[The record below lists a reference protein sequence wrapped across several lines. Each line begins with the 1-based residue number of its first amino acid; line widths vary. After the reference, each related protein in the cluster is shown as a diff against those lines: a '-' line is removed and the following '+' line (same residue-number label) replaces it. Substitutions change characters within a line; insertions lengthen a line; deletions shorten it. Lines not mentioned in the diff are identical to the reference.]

1 MKEVLKLFDKD
12 LLIKLHLKGYSN
24 QEIANQMGISRPTVI
39 KYVKQYN
46 QELVDLEKA
55 TTMEEKEAIIIK
67 SSSPPK
73 YHAVNR
79 KKIKLTPEVEQII
92 EVCLEENEIKR
103 ERGMRKLVMKNK
115 DIHELLISKKFDI
128 SYRTVCHFVAE
139 RNQKQKE
146 AYIRQEYPMAKAAE
160 FDWGDVTLYID
171 DLGCER
177 RFKIGVFTLKY
188 SDYRFAYLYTTENTE
203 SFLDIHTK
211 FIEHIQGV
219 PEEIVYDNAL
229 VQVQRLAGREKKP
242 TEAVMRLSNYYGFNP
257 RYTNYYRGNEKGH
270 VERSVE
276 VIRRKAYSK
285 QHHFQTI
292 ADAVDALLQA
302 VERENTKLKQRS
314 QKSAETAFAEE
325 KAYLNPARIP
335 LDVTQVT
342 CCKVNKYSLIYVD
355 CNFYSVP
362 DYLVQKEVKV
372 HKGVS
377 TIKIFYNQKFLFQ
390 TQRILGRNQYKIDIQ
405 HYLGTMKKKPGAI
418 AHSLAL
424 KQATPWLQQIFHQ
437 HYTTNPKDFIYFL
450 ELIQDHS
457 LNKVKFATEYLIRN
471 QLPVTA
477 SHIKNEIIQA
487 RTVST
492 KVISFPSQEAIQA
505 ACQDQL
511 SEISTLYNQG
521 GCLWKNS

>member
-12 LLIKLHLKGYSN
+12 LLIKLYLKGYSN
-24 QEIANQMGISRPTVI
+24 QEIAKQIGISRPTVI
-39 KYVKQYN
+39 KYVKQYK
-46 QELVDLEKA
+46 QELEELEKA
-55 TTMEEKEAIIIK
+55 TTVEEKEAIIIK

-73 YHAVNR
+73 YNSFSR
-79 KKIKLTPEVEQII
+79 TKIKLTPEVEQII
-92 EVCLEENEIKR
+92 EACLEENMVKR
-103 ERGMRKLVMKNK
+103 QRGMRKLIMKNK
-115 DIHELLISKKFDI
+115 DIHELLTSKNFDI
-128 SYRTVCHFVAE
+128 SYRTVCKFVAE
-139 RNQKQKE
+139 KTQKQKE
-146 AYIRQEYPMAKAAE
+146 AYIRQEYPMAKTAE

-171 DLGCER
+171 ELGCER

-188 SDYRFAYLYTTENTE
+188 SDYRFAYLYTNENTE

-211 FIEHIQGV
+211 FLDHLQGV

-242 TEAVMRLSNYYGFNP
+242 TEAVIRLSNYYGFSP

-276 VIRRKAYSK
+276 VIRRKAYSRH
-285 QHHFQTI
+285 HHFKTI
-292 ADAVDALLQA
+292 ADAALALLQA
-302 VERENTKLKQRS
+302 VERENAKVKQRS
-314 QKSAETAFAEE
+314 EKSALTAFAEE
-325 KAYLNPARIP
+325 NPYLHPARIP
-335 LDVTQVT
+335 LDVTVVS
-342 CCKVNKYSLIYVD
+342 CCKVDKYSLIYVD

-362 DYLVQKEVKV
+362 DYLAQKEVKV
-372 HKGVS
+372 HKGVN
-377 TIKIFYNQKFLFQ
+377 TIKVFYNQKFLFQ

-424 KQATPWLQQIFHQ
+424 KQATPWLQQIFQQ
-437 HYTTNPKDFIYFL
+437 HYTINPKDFIYFL
-450 ELIQDHS
+450 ELIQEYS
-457 LNKVKFATEYLIRN
+457 LNKVKFATEYLVRN
-471 QLPVTA
+471 HLPVTTE
-477 SHIKNEIIQA
+477 HIKNEIIKG
-487 RTVST
+487 RTLPT
-492 KVISFPSQEAIQA
+492 KVIKLPSQEAIQA